1 MLALIATNLA
11 RRRARS
17 ALTALGIAIGVAAI
31 VALLSLTGGL
41 ERSASGLVNLGNA
54 EMALFQ
60 SGVSDLTASSL
71 PESLSERVRRE
82 QGVADAAPV
91 SVLSDEVRGESLL
104 VFGVPSDSFV
114 MRRLVVVAGRRPRAG
129 EVMLGS
135 GAARQLELAPR
146 DTLELEGERFRVS
159 GVYHA
164 GVPFED
170 QGAAL
175 PLEAA
180 QSLTARPTDVTTI
193 AVAIEPGA
201 ETAEV
206 ADALE
211 DAVPGTVAISEPGQV
226 ARADTNV
233 LLIRKA
239 AVVIAVLALVIGA
252 LAVMNTMLLAVV
264 ERRQEFALL
273 AAIGWHPGRVA
284 RLVLGEGVA
293 LSLIGSLVGI
303 FAGIAGGALAVD
315 ALAASELVSPHVTAS
330 GLARAGIV
338 GLAIG
343 VGGGLYPA
351 WRAARLPVAETLS
364 R

>member
-1 MLALIATNLA
+1 MLALIATNLT

-17 ALTALGIAIGVAAI
+17 VLTALGIAIGVAAI

-60 SGVSDLTASSL
+60 SGVSELTASSL
-71 PESLSERVRRE
+71 PESLVERVRHE
-82 QGVADAAPV
+82 EGVAGAAPV
-91 SVLSDEVRGESLL
+91 TVLSDEVRGKSLL
-104 VFGVPSDSFV
+104 IFGVPSDSFV
-114 MRRLVVVAGRRPRAG
+114 MHRLVVVAGGRPGVG
-129 EVMLGS
+129 EVMVGS
-135 GAARQLELAPR
+135 GAARQLGLAVG
-146 DTLELEGERFRVS
+146 DTTDLKGEGFRVS

-170 QGAAL
+170 QGATL

-180 QSLTARPTDVTTI
+180 QSLAERPQDVTTI
-193 AVAIEPGA
+193 AVAVELGA
-201 ETAEV
+201 ETGDV
-206 ADALE
+206 ADRLE
-211 DAVPGTVAISEPGQV
+211 DAIPGTVAISEPGQV

-264 ERRQEFALL
+264 ERRNEFALL

-293 LSLIGSLVGI
+293 LSVIGSLVGV
-303 FAGIAGGALAVD
+303 FGGIAGGALAVD
-315 ALAASELVSPHVTAS
+315 VLAASELVSPHVTAW
-330 GLARAGIV
+330 GLARAGII

-343 VGGGLYPA
+343 IVGGLYPA